1 MKLLPRPLKI
11 LTIGLLIVA
20 GIELITL
27 GIWFSSLRGVL
38 TLNDARL
45 VLSTVMRLGAFI
57 ALYVLTAW
65 GVVLRKAWGFRLV
78 HISLLILGCFVAYVA
93 IAGFQRHPVIN
104 LATCLLITMVVQK
117 ILDYFD
123 QTEIKYLFG
132 LEIK

>member
-1 MKLLPRPLKI
+1 MKFLPRPLKI
-11 LTIGLLIVA
+11 LTIGLFVIA

-27 GIWFSSLRGVL
+27 GTWLYSLRGMW
-38 TLNDARL
+38 TLDDARL
-45 VLSTVMRLGAFI
+45 VVSTVMRLGAFI
-57 ALYVLTAW
+57 ALYLSTAW

-93 IAGFQRHPVIN
+93 LAGFQRHPVIN

-123 QTEIKYLFG
+123 QSEIRYLFG
-132 LEIK
+132 METK